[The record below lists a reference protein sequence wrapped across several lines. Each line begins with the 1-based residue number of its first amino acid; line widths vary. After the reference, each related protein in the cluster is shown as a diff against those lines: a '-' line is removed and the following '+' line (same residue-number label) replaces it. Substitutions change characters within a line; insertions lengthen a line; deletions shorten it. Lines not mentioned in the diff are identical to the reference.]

1 MGNDKLITL
10 RDGDNIVDNVELICA
25 FEIEGFIGKY
35 IIYTKN
41 EKDNGGNTI
50 IYSGKVNDFDG
61 KQFLENVDEGIEWE
75 KLKSI
80 MKSMAR
86 YSLDGESY
94 VQQQIEKYGIT

>member
-10 RDGDNIVDNVELICA
+10 KDGYNIVDSVELICA
-25 FEIEGFIGKY
+25 FEIDGFIGKY

-41 EKDNGGNTI
+41 AKDVAGNTI
-50 IYSGKVNDFDG
+50 IYSGKVKVIDD
-61 KQFLENVDEGIEWE
+61 KQYLENIEEGVEWD

-80 MKSMAR
+80 MKSMAK

-94 VQQQIEKYGIT
+94 V